1 LLTKVGLQPAK
12 QSLKRKLHNNEL
24 SCHFMVGDSP
34 VTLGPVEF
42 WLGSTGP
49 LVVEEST
56 QSELAEISHS
66 LGMICRNEEA

>member
-1 LLTKVGLQPAK
+1 
-12 QSLKRKLHNNEL
+12 
-24 SCHFMVGDSP
+24 MVGDSP

-56 QSELAEISHS
+56 QPELAEISHS
-66 LGMICRNEEA
+66 FGMIRRNEEA